1 MILSLY
7 VSLQYERL
15 SHIISNYLGKPVG
28 QIQSLSRSTD
38 LQTEGFTGQ
47 GMLGGPF
54 VDLDFG
60 NSSNSFMQ
68 YSLNGI
74 EEMEKS
80 VMIETAV
87 SAMGELLRLLRVNEP
102 VWVKSSAD
110 GRYILHRD
118 SYNKLFPKLNHFTNS
133 TARIES
139 SKDSGVVAM
148 SAIHLVDMFLDSV
161 HPLSHALNLIL
172 STILY
177 TPSFP
182 FCLSMSPIQD
192 VLYESPL

>member
-1 MILSLY
+1 M
-7 VSLQYERL
+7 
-15 SHIISNYLGKPVG
+15 
-28 QIQSLSRSTD
+28 D
-38 LQTEGFTGQ
+38 LQTEGFIGQ
-47 GMLGGPF
+47 GILGGRS
-54 VDLDFG
+54 VDLGFG

-68 YSLNGI
+68 YPFNGI

-87 SAMGELLRLLRVNEP
+87 SAMGELLRLFRVNEP

-118 SYNKLFPKLNHFTNS
+118 SYNKLFPRLNHFKS
-133 TARIES
+133 SSARIES

-161 HPLSHALNLIL
+161 HPYRML
-172 STILY
+172 
-177 TPSFP
+177 
-182 FCLSMSPIQD
+182 
-192 VLYESPL
+192 